1 MEESPFFE
9 PSWEKD
15 LSSNF
20 REVRKIEAARGG
32 GGVIMITGFEWGREV
47 ICRSNF
53 FGSLGTSKNRGLEK
67 SVGFHCNEL
76 AF

>member
-15 LSSNF
+15 LSSNL
-20 REVRKIEAARGG
+20 REVRKIEAARR
-32 GGVIMITGFEWGREV
+32 GVIMIRGLNGGREV

>member
-32 GGVIMITGFEWGREV
+32 GGGGGVIMITGFDW
-47 ICRSNF
+47 
-53 FGSLGTSKNRGLEK
+53 
-67 SVGFHCNEL
+67 
-76 AF
+76 